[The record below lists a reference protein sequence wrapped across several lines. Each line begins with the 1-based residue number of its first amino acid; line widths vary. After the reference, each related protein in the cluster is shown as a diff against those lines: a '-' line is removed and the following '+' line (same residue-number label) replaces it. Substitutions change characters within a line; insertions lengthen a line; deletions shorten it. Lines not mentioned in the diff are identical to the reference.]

1 MLSKNKAKFI
11 RSLQLRKYRQKYHKI
26 TVEGVKIV
34 NDLLRDDLTRVE
46 TIYATESWISE
57 FGESV
62 PDGVELI
69 EASEKDLASV
79 TSLKTPNEVLA
90 VVDTPSWDTSIDIA
104 RKSICLYLDAV
115 RDPGNLGT
123 IIRTADWFGVR
134 HVFLSPDCVDLFNPK
149 VIQSSMSS
157 VFRVSAKTLE
167 REELISANDLDVYA
181 TSLDGHSISDITP
194 PKSGIIIMGNESQGI
209 SPTLLE
215 SVKRTIKIPGD
226 KSLGAESL
234 NVAVA
239 TAVVLAWTMKC

>member
-34 NDLLRDDLTRVE
+34 NDLLLEGLARVDM
-46 TIYATESWISE
+46 ICATESWLSE
-57 FGESV
+57 FGESL
-62 PDGVELI
+62 PPGI
-69 EASEKDLASV
+69 EVIESSDKDLAGIS
-79 TSLKTPNEVLA
+79 SLKTPNEVIA
-90 VVDTPSWDTSIDIA
+90 VVEIPKSDTSTDVA

-123 IIRTADWFGVR
+123 IIRTADWFGIK
-134 HVFLSPDCVDLFNPK
+134 HVFLSPDCVDLYNPK

-157 VFRVSAKTLE
+157 IFRVSTTTLE
-167 REELISANDLDVYA
+167 RQKLISANDVELYA
-181 TSLDGHSISDITP
+181 TSLNGHPISEITP
-194 PKSGIIIMGNESQGI
+194 PESGIIIMGNESQGI
-209 SPTLLE
+209 SSELQE
-215 SVKRTIKIPGD
+215 RAQHKIKIPGD

-239 TAVVLAWTMKC
+239 TAVVLAWAAKC